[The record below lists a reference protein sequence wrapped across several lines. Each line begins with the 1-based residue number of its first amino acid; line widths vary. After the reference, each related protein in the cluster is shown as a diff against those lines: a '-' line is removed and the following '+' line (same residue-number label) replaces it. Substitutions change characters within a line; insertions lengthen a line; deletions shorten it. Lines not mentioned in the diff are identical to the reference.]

1 MDRDTTGREPVL
13 SRRTLL
19 VTTSG
24 VLAGTVALGLVG
36 PAGAG
41 QRHPQRGGVLRFAT
55 RADAAGLDPHRY
67 LLSPVSVPLAA
78 TVQGLLDLNLH
89 AEPVP
94 GIASEWDASPD
105 LQTYS
110 FTLRRDVLFH
120 NGREVDSTAVQ
131 WNFARMQH
139 PKTSHPL
146 LEQQRRARA
155 FHAESTS
162 ASYRFDSDG
171 WFSRQILST
180 APTKVRQVLL
190 NVLGNA
196 GKFTYHPTAGGG
208 C

>member
-139 PKTSHPL
+139 PKTSHPFIRSTL
-146 LEQQRRARA
+146 LNLKATEVVDRSTVR
-155 FHAESTS
+155 FHLHQPSAGFPADVVSYPCSLIAPEST
-162 ASYRFDSDG
+162 AQAER
-171 WFSRQILST
+171 
-180 APTKVRQVLL
+180 
-190 NVLGNA
+190 
-196 GKFTYHPTAGGG
+196 HPIG
-208 C
+208 CGPF